1 MEWASIIIVAAKHE
15 ERSIN
20 ENSDK
25 ITTTTRDYMAWI
37 LSNVPFTLRLLWVA
51 QSVGR
56 AVVVYF
62 ILSNLVQ
69 SLVQSHLLWSAFCK
83 HTALNDN
90 VQTKAIIQL
99 ALHIDR

>member
-1 MEWASIIIVAAKHE
+1 MEWASIIVAAKHE

-25 ITTTTRDYMAWI
+25 ITTTARDYMAWI

-51 QSVGR
+51 RS
-56 AVVVYF
+56 VVVYF
-62 ILSNLVQ
+62 ILSN
-69 SLVQSHLLWSAFCK
+69 LVQSHLLWSAFCK

>member
-1 MEWASIIIVAAKHE
+1 MEWASIIVAAKHE

-51 QSVGR
+51 RSIGR

-69 SLVQSHLLWSAFCK
+69 SHLLWSAFCK
-83 HTALNDN
+83 RTALNDN

-99 ALHIDR
+99 AMHIDR

>member
-51 QSVGR
+51 RS
-56 AVVVYF
+56 VVVYF